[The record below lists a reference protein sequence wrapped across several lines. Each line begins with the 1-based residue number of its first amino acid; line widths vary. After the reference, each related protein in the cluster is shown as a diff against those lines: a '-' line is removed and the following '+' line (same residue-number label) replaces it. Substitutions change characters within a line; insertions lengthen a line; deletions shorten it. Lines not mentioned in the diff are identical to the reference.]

1 MRFGHYLR
9 QCRIEA
15 GFGQRELARALDVSP
30 SYINEIENEK
40 RIPPNFDLLMKIKA
54 ILDISGDIIFDLAS
68 VSKNEPPKDIIKF
81 VSDND
86 AVVELLRTVRNLKLS
101 DVNIEKLQ
109 AQVAS
114 EHCKAIILAAG
125 QNALGESIK
134 SSRPVWQTKVNNL
147 SILQHQLNAF
157 QDNGINKVF
166 IVTGYKNETINVPGL
181 DRFHN
186 DGYQNNGVL
195 ASLFCAETELCGNV
209 IISYADT
216 IFTKEVVDN
225 LLTCSGDIT
234 IMVDMSLNN
243 KNQDSSKVSVG
254 ERETVIFD
262 SRFNLLDMGR
272 SLDNKKNM
280 LHGEFTGLMKLSPKG
295 SEILKR
301 NFHRAK
307 DKYWSKPYQSS
318 PSFQKAFIS
327 DLLKDMLQLG
337 VQINTVF
344 IEHGWHEIETTNDL
358 QEAKNIFAKQ
368 NKVRGDD
375 HAKTYTLNSNAWKE
389 EKKCDY

>member
-1 MRFGHYLR
+1 MRFGQYLR

-40 RIPPNFDLLMKIKA
+40 RIPPNFDLLTKIKA
-54 ILDISGDIIFDLAS
+54 ILNISGDIIFDLAS
-68 VSKNEPPKDIIKF
+68 VSKSEPPKDIIKF

-86 AVVELLRTVRNLKLS
+86 AVIELLRTVRNLKLS

-125 QNALGESIK
+125 SNALGESIK
-134 SSRPVWQTKVNNL
+134 SSQPVWQTKVNNL

-166 IVTGYKNETINVPGL
+166 IVTGYKNETINLPGL
-181 DRFHN
+181 DRYYN
-186 DGYQNNGVL
+186 ADYQNNGVL
-195 ASLFCAETELCGNV
+195 ESLFCAESELNGNV

-234 IMVDMSLNN
+234 IMVDMNLNN
-243 KNQDSSKVSVG
+243 KNQNSSKVLVG

-262 SRFNLLDMGR
+262 SRFNLLDVGR
-272 SLDNKKNM
+272 SFDNKKNI

-307 DKYWSKPYQSS
+307 DKYWSKPYQTS

-344 IEHGWHEIETTNDL
+344 IEDGWYEIETTNDL
-358 QEAKNIFAKQ
+358 KQVKNILNNQ
-368 NKVRGDD
+368 NFLHGDD
-375 HAKTYTLNSNAWKE
+375 HSKMYTQNSNTNGR
-389 EKKCDY
+389 